1 MKVLLTGG
9 LGNLGLWFVED
20 LLSQG
25 YEVVVLGRRERVCIE
40 HDRYSFLQADVTDLG
55 SLKENISTYYDY
67 CIHTASLNEHFL
79 DNYSKNALLVNALGT
94 DNLCHALATNGV
106 GKFIYLSTFH
116 VYGATSGRI
125 TENSKIS
132 PINDY
137 GLTHFFAEKYIEKH
151 HRHSKLNY
159 CIFRLTNSYGC
170 PKDQGTDKWYLLLN
184 DLSRAAVLQGKIE
197 LNGDG
202 SALRDFIW
210 MGDVMGVVSAAL
222 SSDILM
228 NDCYNL
234 SFGKTL
240 QIVDVA
246 KRVCSAYQNLY
257 SQELAVNID
266 LTNVPAAEYMVVDNS
281 KLLSVIEYDFSDR
294 LEAEAAAIMTMLK
307 EVDDE

>member
-1 MKVLLTGG
+1 
-9 LGNLGLWFVED
+9 
-20 LLSQG
+20 
-25 YEVVVLGRRERVCIE
+25 
-40 HDRYSFLQADVTDLG
+40 
-55 SLKENISTYYDY
+55 
-67 CIHTASLNEHFL
+67 
-79 DNYSKNALLVNALGT
+79 
-94 DNLCHALATNGV
+94 
-106 GKFIYLSTFH
+106 
-116 VYGATSGRI
+116 
-125 TENSKIS
+125 
-132 PINDY
+132 
-137 GLTHFFAEKYIEKH
+137 
-151 HRHSKLNY
+151 
-159 CIFRLTNSYGC
+159 
-170 PKDQGTDKWYLLLN
+170 
-184 DLSRAAVLQGKIE
+184 
-197 LNGDG
+197 
-202 SALRDFIW
+202 
-210 MGDVMGVVSAAL
+210 MGVVSAAL